1 MMSKNDKL
9 NNCLSMVILFYIVG
23 NPVVYKF
30 VDRLLSPLRLD
41 VSDAHGCPT
50 QLGVVVHALVFALL
64 LSVNLV
70 GSVLFGARGDLYAKS
85 GCVLLAAILFF
96 VVSNTETYKFVNRLV
111 RALRL
116 RVSDGNGCP
125 TQVGVLVHGVVFC
138 VLYCV
143 LCVAC
148 GLFR

>member
-9 NNCLSMVILFYIVG
+9 NNCLSMVVLFYIVG

-30 VDRLLSPLRLD
+30 VDRLLSPLKLD

-70 GSVLFGARGDLYAKS
+70 GSLLFGARSNLYSKS
-85 GCVLLAAILFF
+85 GCLLLAAVLFF
-96 VVSNTETYKFVNRLV
+96 VVSNTEVYKLVNRLV
-111 RALRL
+111 KGLKL
-116 RVSDGNGCP
+116 RVSNESGCP
-125 TQVGVLVHGVVFC
+125 TQVGVLVHGVVFS
-138 VLYCV
+138 VLYCC

-148 GLFR
+148 GLSK